1 MPDSLTPSLLK
12 EPDLPRLR
20 RERLAR
26 LRAELAR
33 RELAAILL
41 YDPVNIR
48 YATDSRNMAVWTL
61 HNPVRYAFVALEGPV
76 LVFDFHN
83 CGHLSDGLELIDEVR
98 PAISWYWFGAG
109 PEQGRRVLAWAAEI
123 AELVRR
129 HGGGNRRLAVDRLDP
144 AGTRALEAEGIELL
158 DGQEPMEMARHLK
171 TADEVV
177 AMRHAVAACEAG
189 MAAMRAALKPGITE
203 NQLWSI
209 LHQVN
214 IARGG
219 EWIETRLLASGPR
232 TNPWFQ
238 ECSDRVIEAGDL
250 VSFDTDLIGPYGLC
264 ADISRAFLCGADD
277 GRRATD
283 EQRTLFALA
292 REQLESN
299 IALLQPGMGY
309 REFAERSFRL
319 PEAYL
324 PNRYSVIFHGV
335 GLCDEYPACVYL
347 EDFETGGYDGLV
359 VPGMTICMESYVGAR
374 GGREGVKLEQQLL
387 VTETGLEPLSSFPFE
402 EALMPS
408 RWL

>member
-1 MPDSLTPSLLK
+1 MPDTAVRPVLDH
-12 EPDLPRLR
+12 PDLPRMRRTRLAKVRDELR
-20 RERLAR
+20 RRDIG
-26 LRAELAR
+26 
-33 RELAAILL
+33 AILL

-61 HNPVRYAFVALEGPV
+61 HNAVRYAFVPLEGPV
-76 LVFDFHN
+76 VVFDFHN
-83 CGHLSDGLELIDEVR
+83 CEHLSDGLETVDEVR
-98 PAISWYWFGAG
+98 PATGWYWFGAG
-109 PEQGRRVLAWAAEI
+109 PEQQRRVVRWAAEI
-123 AELVRR
+123 AALIRL

-144 AGTRALEAEGIELL
+144 LGTRALEAEGIEIL
-158 DGQEPMEMARHLK
+158 DGQEPMEMARHVK
-171 TADEVV
+171 TPDEIL

-189 MAAMRAALKPGITE
+189 MAAMHAALRPGMTE
-203 NQLWSI
+203 NELWSI

-238 ECSDRVIEAGDL
+238 ECGERVIEAGDL
-250 VSFDTDLIGPYGLC
+250 VSFDSDLIGPYGMC
-264 ADISRAFLCGADD
+264 ADISRSFLCGN
-277 GRRATD
+277 GRASE
-283 EQRTLFALA
+283 EQRTLYALA
-292 REQLESN
+292 LEQIESN
-299 IALLQPGMGY
+299 IALLKPGMSY

-319 PEAYL
+319 PEIYR

-359 VPGMTICMESYVGAR
+359 VPGMTICMESYAGAV

-387 VTETGLEPLSSFPFE
+387 VTESGLEPLSSFPFE
-402 EALMPS
+402 ETLLPS